1 MALPEMAAMDAELA
15 AMLAHIS
22 QNGAGRSLLSA
33 ESADGDLLHVHAHLL
48 ALVSQA
54 PAASEAPLACV
65 CTTHKGAGTPVETG
79 CKPAPAG
86 MLCLALMP

>member
-54 PAASEAPLACV
+54 PAASEASLACVRPAARHTKVQAHLLRLAACKAPLACF
-65 CTTHKGAGTPVETG
+65 A
-79 CKPAPAG
+79 
-86 MLCLALMP
+86 